1 MFVGRLPELD
11 PFVCSDSGSHTS
23 PSSRVITCSG
33 LEVFLFVTRCPRQRG
48 VRSVLLIDSLE
59 VFM

>member
-1 MFVGRLPELD
+1 MLVVCQNSIRLCVLILAVTHHP
-11 PFVCSDSGSHTS
+11 PVC
-23 PSSRVITCSG
+23 VITCSG
-33 LEVFLFVTRCPRQRG
+33 LEVFLFLTRCRRQRG